1 MNTRTPLLF
10 KASRDLTSTSSCQYS
25 IPGASVH
32 LFFIFVLILLCP
44 VREYGSF
51 EATTVKEWSAVL
63 NLADKWGFR
72 RIRALAIKQITPIAS
87 PVDILVL
94 NRRHSINEAGWCL
107 ADAYYAIIIR
117 PNALTLEEGYL
128 LGMED
133 VIEIA
138 SIRQDFDLGTK
149 DLSSLSA
156 PTQQDIE
163 TRLRLPKVVHTP
175 ADSSGMPDP
184 TSLIMNSVPTSKP
197 ESPVLPEKMSKE
209 SILVQTEDKYMLCST
224 ALKIV
229 GILLLSFCLI
239 KVKLTD

>member
-1 MNTRTPLLF
+1 MNTRAPLLF
-10 KASRDLTSTSSCQYS
+10 KALWDPTSTSSCQYS
-25 IPGASVH
+25 IPGALVH
-32 LFFIFVLILLCP
+32 LFFIFSLILLCP

-51 EATTVKEWSAVL
+51 EATNVKEWSAVL

-138 SIRQDFDLGTK
+138 SIRQDCNSGNK

-156 PTQQDIE
+156 PTLQEIE
-163 TRLRLPKVVHTP
+163 NRLRLPKVVHTP
-175 ADSSGMPDP
+175 AHSSAMPNP
-184 TSLIMNSVPTSKP
+184 ASLVINSVPTSKP
-197 ESPVLPEKMSKE
+197 ESPVVPAKMSSE
-209 SILVQTEDKYMLCST
+209 SILVKTEDKSMLYS
-224 ALKIV
+224 AASKIV
-229 GILLLSFCLI
+229 GILLLSSCLI
-239 KVKLTD
+239 KVKLTG